1 MKRYIYLIIGAFICI
16 ISCKKEVSL
25 PDENNSIIIGKTS
38 GLLTKTY
45 DAVLIGEYNGL
56 KSFDLDVNGD
66 NIPDFRFTS
75 EIWGSPGLGQHP
87 QSRLLCLNNNS
98 LIFGY
103 LNTDTTYLDFES
115 DTSYGQN
122 MTPVYIYNTT
132 IYSCMKISDA
142 DSIVKIAP
150 NQFRLKAKTKG
161 ESINKAAFNK
171 SDTVILSD
179 EWYSQYV
186 SPITQ
191 NDTLI
196 YNYVDYHST
205 CNSFPQDKILYV
217 GIKVKTSNVEKIGWI
232 KISISDNYKISI
244 LESAIQK

>member
-103 LNTDTTYLDFES
+103 LNTDTTYLDFQS

>member
-1 MKRYIYLIIGAFICI
+1 
-16 ISCKKEVSL
+16 
-25 PDENNSIIIGKTS
+25 
-38 GLLTKTY
+38 
-45 DAVLIGEYNGL
+45 
-56 KSFDLDVNGD
+56 
-66 NIPDFRFTS
+66 
-75 EIWGSPGLGQHP
+75 
-87 QSRLLCLNNNS
+87 
-98 LIFGY
+98 
-103 LNTDTTYLDFES
+103 
-115 DTSYGQN
+115 
-122 MTPVYIYNTT
+122 VYIYNTT